1 MTMRRRTT
9 DGTGRRGGVILKAVI
24 VLAVVGS
31 LGGGAALLLTGGD
44 GNGAVETGATFEV
57 QRGPLTISV
66 SEAGTLRARE
76 QEVISSEVE
85 GRSEIIFV
93 IPEGS
98 MVEAGELL
106 IELDSSGLNDEK
118 VEEEIQVQN
127 AEAGF
132 IRARENLAVAES
144 QATSDIAQAELD
156 HRFAIEDKTRY
167 IDGEFPKQRKELE
180 SRITLAKEEL
190 ERAEDRLEGSERLFE
205 AKYIAESELE
215 GDRLSRNR
223 ALLDYELAVANLDL
237 LDQYTY
243 PRRIDEL
250 DSAIEQTRLALDRVR
265 RKASADVVQARANLR
280 AAEVEFDRQKSQL
293 ADIIDQLGKTKMFA
307 PTAGMVIYATSVDRG
322 GRWDNDQPLQEG
334 YEVREREDLIY
345 LPTAS
350 SMMAELSIHESALEK
365 AEVGQLVRVT
375 VPAVPGRVFRGR
387 VAKIAPLPDQSS
399 WWNPDLRVY
408 ATEVHL
414 DDELTGVRTGMSCRA
429 EIIVA
434 EYDDAISV
442 PIQAI
447 TRSGGRP
454 VAYVQDA
461 TGTLTKREVKIG
473 LDNNRMVHVLEGLNE
488 GELVALAPP
497 LEPSGG
503 ANRPGGRPG
512 GAEGRPGGQGP
523 SGGGASAAKPTTT
536 DEKAAQGTPGMA
548 SGEDKSTETAE
559 TTKTALASDAGDAG
573 KTGGGDDADTET
585 PRREPTRAVK
595 GP

>member
-1 MTMRRRTT
+1 MTMLKRTT
-9 DGTGRRGGVILKAVI
+9 DQTGRRGGVIVKTVI
-24 VLAVVGS
+24 VLAVLGA
-31 LGGGAALLLTGGD
+31 LGGGTALVMSGGEGD
-44 GNGAVETGATFEV
+44 GAVETGATFEV

-85 GRSEIIFV
+85 GRNEIIY
-93 IPEGS
+93 IIAEGS
-98 MVEAGELL
+98 MVEAGDLL

-127 AEAGF
+127 AEAAY

-144 QATSDIAQAELD
+144 QAKSDIAQAELD

-167 IDGEFPKQRKELE
+167 IDGEFPKERKELE

-250 DSAIEQTRLALDRVR
+250 DSSIEQTQLALDRVK
-265 RKASADVVQARANLR
+265 RKASADVVQAQANLR
-280 AAEVEFDRQKSQL
+280 AAEVEFERQKSQL
-293 ADIIDQLGKTKMFA
+293 ADIIDQLGKTKMYA
-307 PTAGMVIYATSVDRG
+307 PTSGMAIYATSVDRG

-334 YEVREREDLIY
+334 YEVRERENLIY

-365 AEVGQLVRVT
+365 AEVGQAVRVT

-408 ATEVHL
+408 ATEIHL
-414 DDELTGVRTGMSCRA
+414 EDELTGVRTGMSCRA

-434 EYDDAISV
+434 EYDDALYV

-473 LDNNRMVHVLEGLNE
+473 LDNNRMVHVLEGLQE

-503 ANRPGGRPG
+503 ANRPS
-512 GAEGRPGGQGP
+512 GRPGGQGRP
-523 SGGGASAAKPTTT
+523 GQGQSGGGTSAAKPAATKGSTTA
-536 DEKAAQGTPGMA
+536 KADDTAVK
-548 SGEDKSTETAE
+548 DAE
-559 TTKTALASDAGDAG
+559 TSDASVQSADSAATDAG
-573 KTGGGDDADTET
+573 TTANTET
-585 PRREPTRAVK
+585 PRREPTQAAK

>member
-1 MTMRRRTT
+1 MTMLKRTT
-9 DGTGRRGGVILKAVI
+9 DQTGRRGGVIVKTVI
-24 VLAVVGS
+24 VLAVLGA
-31 LGGGAALLLTGGD
+31 LGGGTALVMSGGE
-44 GNGAVETGATFEV
+44 GAGAVETGATFEV

-85 GRSEIIFV
+85 GRNEIIY
-93 IPEGS
+93 IIAEGS
-98 MVEAGELL
+98 MVEAGDLL
-106 IELDSSGLNDEK
+106 VELDSSGLNDEK

-127 AEAGF
+127 AEAAY

-144 QATSDIAQAELD
+144 QAKSDIAQAELD
-156 HRFAIEDKTRY
+156 HRFAVEDKTRY
-167 IDGEFPKQRKELE
+167 IDGEFPKERKELE

-250 DSAIEQTRLALDRVR
+250 DSSIEQTQLALDRVK
-265 RKASADVVQARANLR
+265 RKASADVVQAQANLR
-280 AAEVEFDRQKSQL
+280 AAEVEFERQKSQL
-293 ADIIDQLGKTKMFA
+293 ADIIDQLGKTKMYA
-307 PTAGMVIYATSVDRG
+307 PTSGMAIYATSVDRG

-334 YEVREREDLIY
+334 YEVRERENLIY

-365 AEVGQLVRVT
+365 AEVGQAVRVT

-408 ATEVHL
+408 ATEIHL
-414 DDELTGVRTGMSCRA
+414 EDELTGVRTGMSCRA

-434 EYDDAISV
+434 EYDDALYV

-473 LDNNRMVHVLEGLNE
+473 LDNNRMVHVLEGLEE

-503 ANRPGGRPG
+503 ANRPS
-512 GAEGRPGGQGP
+512 GRPGGQGRP
-523 SGGGASAAKPTTT
+523 GQGQSGGGTSAAKPAATKGSTTA
-536 DEKAAQGTPGMA
+536 KADDAAVKDAAT
-548 SGEDKSTETAE
+548 
-559 TTKTALASDAGDAG
+559 SDASVQSADSAATDAG
-573 KTGGGDDADTET
+573 TTANTET
-585 PRREPTRAVK
+585 PRREPTQAAK

>member
-1 MTMRRRTT
+1 MTMRKRTT
-9 DGTGRRGGVILKAVI
+9 NGRDRRGGVVI
-24 VLAVVGS
+24 KTVIALAVLGA
-31 LGGGAALLLTGGD
+31 LGGGAALVLTGGD
-44 GNGAVETGATFEV
+44 GDGAVETGATFEV
-57 QRGPLTISV
+57 QRGELTISV
-66 SEAGTLRARE
+66 SEAGTLRSRE
-76 QEVISSEVE
+76 QEVIVNQVE
-85 GRSEIIFV
+85 GRTEIIY
-93 IPEGS
+93 IIAEGS

-106 IELDSSGLNDEK
+106 VEFDSSRLNNDK
-118 VEEEIQVQN
+118 VEREIQVQN
-127 AEAGF
+127 AEAAF

-167 IDGEFPKQRKELE
+167 INGEFPKERKELE

-190 ERAEDRLEGSERLFE
+190 ERAEDRLEGSERLFG

-250 DSAIEQTRLALDRVR
+250 DSEIEQTRLALDRVR
-265 RKASADVVQARANLR
+265 RKASADIVQAQANLR
-280 AAEVEFDRQKSQL
+280 AAEVEFSRQQTQL
-293 ADIIDQLGKTKMFA
+293 SNIVDQLQKTRMFA
-307 PTAGMVIYATSVDRG
+307 PTAGMVIYATSVNRG
-322 GRWDNDQPLQEG
+322 GRWNDDQPLQAG
-334 YEVREREDLIY
+334 YQAREREELIY

-365 AEVGQLVRVT
+365 AEVGQPVRVT

-408 ATEVHL
+408 ATEIHL
-414 DDELTGVRTGMSCRA
+414 EDELSGVRTGMSCRA

-434 EYDDAISV
+434 EYDDAIFV

-488 GELVALAPP
+488 GEFVALAPP

-512 GAEGRPGGQGP
+512 GGQGQP
-523 SGGGASAAKPTTT
+523 GQQQAQTGAAASAAKP
-536 DEKAAQGTPGMA
+536 AATERKVEPAAADTA
-548 SGEDKSTETAE
+548 SKEDETAE
-559 TTKTALASDAGDAG
+559 TAVAVDAE
-573 KTGGGDDADTET
+573 TIESTDDTTSET
-585 PRREPTRAVK
+585 PRREPTQAAK

>member
-1 MTMRRRTT
+1 MLKRTT
-9 DGTGRRGGVILKAVI
+9 DQTGRRGGVIVKTVI
-24 VLAVVGS
+24 VLAVLGA
-31 LGGGAALLLTGGD
+31 LGGGTALVMSGGE
-44 GNGAVETGATFEV
+44 GAGAVETGATFEV

-85 GRSEIIFV
+85 GRNEIIY
-93 IPEGS
+93 IIAEGS
-98 MVEAGELL
+98 MVEAGDLL
-106 IELDSSGLNDEK
+106 VELDSSGLNDEK

-127 AEAGF
+127 AEAAY

-144 QATSDIAQAELD
+144 QAKSDIAQAELD
-156 HRFAIEDKTRY
+156 HRFAVEDKTRY
-167 IDGEFPKQRKELE
+167 IDGEFPKERKELE

-250 DSAIEQTRLALDRVR
+250 DSSIEQTQLALDRVK
-265 RKASADVVQARANLR
+265 RKASADVVQAQANLR
-280 AAEVEFDRQKSQL
+280 AAEVEFERQKSQL
-293 ADIIDQLGKTKMFA
+293 ADIIDQLGKTKMYA
-307 PTAGMVIYATSVDRG
+307 PTSGMAIYATSVDRG

-334 YEVREREDLIY
+334 YEVRERENLIY

-365 AEVGQLVRVT
+365 AEVGQAVRVT

-408 ATEVHL
+408 ATEIHL
-414 DDELTGVRTGMSCRA
+414 EDELTGVRTGMSCRA

-434 EYDDAISV
+434 EYDDALYV

-473 LDNNRMVHVLEGLNE
+473 LDNNRMVHVLEGLEE

-503 ANRPGGRPG
+503 ANRPS
-512 GAEGRPGGQGP
+512 GRPGGQGRP
-523 SGGGASAAKPTTT
+523 GQGQSGGGTSAAKPAATKGSTTA
-536 DEKAAQGTPGMA
+536 KADDAAVKDAAT
-548 SGEDKSTETAE
+548 
-559 TTKTALASDAGDAG
+559 SDASVQSADSAATDAG
-573 KTGGGDDADTET
+573 TTANTET
-585 PRREPTRAVK
+585 PRREPTQAAK